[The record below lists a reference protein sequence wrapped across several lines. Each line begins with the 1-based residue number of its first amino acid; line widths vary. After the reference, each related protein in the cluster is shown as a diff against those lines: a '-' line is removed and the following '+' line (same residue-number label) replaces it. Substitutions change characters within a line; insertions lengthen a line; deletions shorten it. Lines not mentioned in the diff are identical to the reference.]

1 MPPPPPHTQLGV
13 LVCTPEY
20 SEIQHNTPAP
30 CLRLSAAALL
40 NDADIA
46 AVAGALRKAAAAV
59 LGGQH

>member
-1 MPPPPPHTQLGV
+1 M
-13 LVCTPEY
+13 CTPEY